1 MYFKYAKFLEE
12 INPNLEVEKAVEIV
26 KYYLESIKY
35 GHEYILYIEIFK
47 S

>member
-12 INPNLEVEKAVEIV
+12 INPNLEVAKAIQIV
-26 KYYLESIKY
+26 TYYLQSIKY
-35 GHEYILYIEIFK
+35 GHEYILYIEISK